1 MRWDWETT
9 EAERAM
15 EMGEWAQS
23 KDLME
28 SRLISPPVLS
38 TLMAQ
43 PRQED
48 RYPTFFTSGA

>member
-1 MRWDWETT
+1 MQWDWETT

-15 EMGEWAQS
+15 GMGEWAQS

-28 SRLISPPVLS
+28 SRLISLPVPS

-48 RYPTFFTSGA
+48 KYPTFCTSGA